1 MAFFITSS
9 CIFSLPSKWQT
20 KLKDQPVVLEEGLV
34 VGVVVIGEG
43 VAVEGEGGGGG
54 AGGSLK
60 RKR

>member
-34 VGVVVIGEG
+34 VGVVIEEG
-43 VAVEGEGGGGG
+43 VAVEGGGGGGG